1 MTLRR
6 IGCIL
11 LLIML
16 GYTGMY
22 AQSPH
27 YQRKQYQG
35 YIQQKLVTF
44 HASDTSNI
52 HQGLGNVWR
61 SDLLHVVD
69 QGLGQDSTLLNYL
82 AKDNPEYVSR
92 PNQNVRPGILRHF
105 YKDGASLLSVEQDHF
120 AFYLNPI
127 LNVSAGREQVQDD
140 LVFRNTRG
148 FQLRGYVNDKV
159 YFYTDLLETQANFLS
174 YQKSRFDTYSAI
186 DGQGFFKPYNSSV
199 SALKGYDFLNARGY
213 LGVPITQNITFEIG
227 HGNHFVGHG
236 YHSLLLNDYGNNY
249 FYVSLDT
256 RVWKLHYK
264 NVFAELAAQS
274 SNLTGSTFL
283 LPKKYMAA
291 HYLSYKPARWL
302 EVGLYEAV
310 VFSREDHFEF
320 QYLNPIILYRTV
332 EQFLDSPDNVLL
344 GLNWKIQ
351 ASQTWSIY
359 GQVLLDELK
368 IGELFDDAGWW
379 GNKYAVQVGSRLYNA
394 FGISGL
400 DLQAEYN
407 IVRPF
412 TYSHLWP
419 LEDNPT
425 ISTSNYS
432 HFSQTLAHPLGSN
445 FQEVLINLR
454 YQYNA
459 KLFATAKVFYAQKGF
474 NSDGINYGSD
484 ILLPNGSRDGNFG
497 HSLLQG
503 QQRDI
508 MHASLELNYMLYHN
522 IVLKSTVTLHD
533 DSATGRSRYF
543 GISILVNS
551 FDYQLDY

>member
-1 MTLRR
+1 MTL
-6 IGCIL
+6 GQKCC
-11 LLIML
+11 LIFL
-16 GYTGMY
+16 AIFLSTGMF

-27 YQRKQYQG
+27 YQRNQLQG
-35 YIQQKLVTF
+35 YIQQKLIALYAKDST
-44 HASDTSNI
+44 NI
-52 HQGLGNVWR
+52 HNGLGNTWR
-61 SDLLHVVD
+61 SDIVDIDSDIHAKDSVLLSYVK
-69 QGLGQDSTLLNYL
+69 
-82 AKDNPEYVSR
+82 KDNPEYFAR
-92 PNQNVRPGILRHF
+92 NNQNNKSGILSHF
-105 YKDGASLLSVEQDHF
+105 YKDGTSLLSVEKENF
-120 AFYLNPI
+120 SFYLNPI
-127 LNVSAGREQVQDD
+127 LNVSAGNEDRQGAT
-140 LVFRNTRG
+140 VFRNTRG

-174 YQKSRFDTYSAI
+174 YQNSRFDAYSAI
-186 DGQGFFKPYNSSV
+186 DGQGFYKPYNSSV
-199 SALKGYDFLNARGY
+199 TNLSGYDFLNARGY
-213 LGVPITQNITFEIG
+213 LGVPISKNITFEIG
-227 HGNHFVGHG
+227 HGNHFIGHG

-249 FYVSLDT
+249 FYISLDT

-283 LPKKYMAA
+283 LPKKYIAA
-291 HYLSYKPARWL
+291 HYLSYKPAKWL

-351 ASQTWSIY
+351 ASKSWSFY
-359 GQVLLDELK
+359 GQFLIDELK
-368 IGELFDDAGWW
+368 IGELFDDTGWW

-394 FGISGL
+394 FGINGL

-407 IVRPF
+407 VVRPY

-445 FQEVLINLR
+445 FQELVINLR
-454 YQYNA
+454 YQHSAKLWAAA
-459 KLFATAKVFYAQKGF
+459 KLFVAEKGF
-474 NSDGINYGSD
+474 NTVDVNYGSD
-484 ILLPNGSRDGNFG
+484 ILLPNGTRLSNYGNT
-497 HSLLQG
+497 LLQG
-503 QQRDI
+503 DKRDI

-533 DSATGRSRYF
+533 DSAIGKSRYV
-543 GISILVNS
+543 GIGILVNS